1 VRRDPVIV
9 LKLGGS
15 VLSGEESLP
24 RAVHEIYRWRRSG
37 FAVVAVVS
45 ALAGDTEALLA
56 RAARD
61 GEPGSPHATA
71 ALAKL
76 GELRS
81 AALLGVQL
89 EQAGVPA
96 RVLMPAALRL
106 RARGDPLDAHPVSL
120 DATPLRRAFAAGDVA
135 VVPGFFAHDAE
146 GRAVLLGRGGSDLT
160 ALFLSARLRARC
172 RLLKD
177 VDGLYTGDPNAPGP
191 APIRYAEASWDDAL
205 ATDGT
210 IIQSKAVQLAR
221 AADWPFE
228 LARPGAERA
237 TLIGA
242 PHARLDAPAAP
253 SRPLRVALLGLGTVG
268 GGVLAALRC
277 LPECFQVVAAC
288 VRDIGRARPDVPEGL
303 SLSTDPLATAAS
315 GADVVVEALG
325 GVEPART
332 AIAVALR
339 AGAHV
344 VTANKAALAAHGAEL
359 EALAAAS
366 GRALLASA
374 AAGGSVP
381 LLPALR
387 RLARG
392 ADCVR
397 LDAVLNGT
405 TTFVFEALARGSS
418 LDEALALARRRGLC
432 ERDVQRDLSGRDAAD
447 KLVLAAHAATGCW
460 LDARAIRCTPI
471 RPADLAR
478 AQGGAVMRQ
487 VATLRRQGGALVG
500 RVRPMALA
508 PGHPLARARG
518 AGNSAV
524 LFTAGGRTRL
534 HGTGAGRWP
543 TAEAVIGDL
552 FELVRERERMALA
565 DVA

>member
-1 VRRDPVIV
+1 
-9 LKLGGS
+9 
-15 VLSGEESLP
+15 
-24 RAVHEIYRWRRSG
+24 
-37 FAVVAVVS
+37 
-45 ALAGDTEALLA
+45 
-56 RAARD
+56 
-61 GEPGSPHATA
+61 
-71 ALAKL
+71 
-76 GELRS
+76 
-81 AALLGVQL
+81 
-89 EQAGVPA
+89 
-96 RVLMPAALRL
+96 
-106 RARGDPLDAHPVSL
+106 
-120 DATPLRRAFAAGDVA
+120 
-135 VVPGFFAHDAE
+135 
-146 GRAVLLGRGGSDLT
+146 
-160 ALFLSARLRARC
+160 
-172 RLLKD
+172 
-177 VDGLYTGDPNAPGP
+177 
-191 APIRYAEASWDDAL
+191 
-205 ATDGT
+205 
-210 IIQSKAVQLAR
+210 
-221 AADWPFE
+221 
-228 LARPGAERA
+228 
-237 TLIGA
+237 
-242 PHARLDAPAAP
+242 
-253 SRPLRVALLGLGTVG
+253 
-268 GGVLAALRC
+268 
-277 LPECFQVVAAC
+277 
-288 VRDIGRARPDVPEGL
+288 
-303 SLSTDPLATAAS
+303 
-315 GADVVVEALG
+315 VVVEALG
-325 GVEPART
+325 GIEPART

-418 LDEALALARRRGLC
+418 LDEALTLARRRGLC

-471 RPADLAR
+471 GPADLAR
-478 AQGGAVMRQ
+478 AQCGAVMRQ

-552 FELVRERERMALA
+552 FELLRERERMALA